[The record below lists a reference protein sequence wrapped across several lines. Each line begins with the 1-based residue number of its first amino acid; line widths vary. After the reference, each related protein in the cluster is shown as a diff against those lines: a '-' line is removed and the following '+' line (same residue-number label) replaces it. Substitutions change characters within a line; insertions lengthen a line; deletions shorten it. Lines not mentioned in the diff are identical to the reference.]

1 MALELTVSKNIYD
14 EVLKHGKIASQF
26 LDINCLAET
35 VSDTQNGMEH
45 EQTDKI
51 WAISTQ
57 ENWK

>member
-1 MALELTVSKNIYD
+1 MALELTAVKYLHD
-14 EVLKHGKIASQF
+14 KVLKHGKIASQF
-26 LDINCLAET
+26 LDINCLTET

-57 ENWK
+57 EN

>member
-1 MALELTVSKNIYD
+1 MVKYLHD
-14 EVLKHGKIASQF
+14 EVLKHGNIAPQF
-26 LDINCLAET
+26 LDIKCFTET

-57 ENWK
+57 EN